1 MRDRLAVSSARFVHI
16 RALQMDIFAAVA
28 ILVLL
33 VGAPAIVVNRDLLF
47 VRRGPR
53 RKHDQMPLPF
63 LIVPSHPDGPRITPA
78 SVARMRAAATRM
90 PAQMAAATMEP
101 GHDAQP
107 DPEPWIQEP
116 DRSGVIEVEEEQ
128 PAPDATVV
136 FQRPVDEPVQILPG
150 RLHIL
155 TGESTGEDLHLFR
168 KLGEPARIVVGRE
181 KGAPHRHITL
191 RSPTVSRRHAR
202 MEWIN
207 GCWMIT
213 NLSTTN
219 PVLVNN
225 RALKNGT
232 TARKLSDGDRI
243 ELGEVALRFLAS

>member
-1 MRDRLAVSSARFVHI
+1 
-16 RALQMDIFAAVA
+16 MDIFAVVA

-33 VGAPAIVVNRDLLF
+33 IGAPAIVVNRDLLF
-47 VRRGPR
+47 VRRRSR
-53 RKHDQMPLPF
+53 RSHDQMPLPY
-63 LIVPSHPDGPRITPA
+63 LIVPSHPGGPRITPA
-78 SVARMRAAATRM
+78 SVARMSAAAAPRM
-90 PAQMAAATMEP
+90 PAVMVPAPAMPLAQMPHAAQV
-101 GHDAQP
+101 AQP
-107 DPEPWIQEP
+107 VREPWIAEP
-116 DRSGVIEVEEEQ
+116 DDLVEPDEPDQFEAEE
-128 PAPDATVV
+128 PEPSPDATVV
-136 FQRPVDEPVQILPG
+136 FQRPADEPVQILPG

-155 TGESTGEDLHLFR
+155 SGDAIGEDLHLFR

-191 RSPTVSRRHAR
+191 HSPTVSRRHAR
-202 MEWIN
+202 MDWVN
-207 GCWMIT
+207 GAWMIT
-213 NLSTTN
+213 NLSSTN